1 MSFFGGEPFLCY
13 KGVKELLDYSRAFCE
28 NNDIELIADFTTN
41 ATLVSS
47 KRIEYLKQFR
57 CHFQITLDGW
67 KGNHNRIK
75 VNNGAKI
82 DAYSKTVEALRLINE
97 NIENRW
103 IAVRINFDNNT
114 LEYIDKII
122 DDINF
127 LDRSKT
133 YVILKKV
140 WQMDTDKV
148 NKNLLIEAI
157 QKLLDNK
164 FIVDYYIMPKG
175 CVCFAERESQV
186 LFNYDGKIFKCT
198 TISSFNDENA
208 LGTLNLSNGEI
219 TWNNDKTR
227 KWYEDMQ
234 PTYCKECK

>member
-13 KGVKELLDYSRAFCE
+13 KGVKELLDYSKAFCE

-67 KGNHNRIK
+67 KENHNRIK

-148 NKNLLIEAI
+148 NKKLLIEAI
-157 QKLLDNK
+157 QKLFDNK
-164 FIVDYYIMPKG
+164 FYILYK
-175 CVCFAERESQV
+175 
-186 LFNYDGKIFKCT
+186 K
-198 TISSFNDENA
+198 
-208 LGTLNLSNGEI
+208 
-219 TWNNDKTR
+219 
-227 KWYEDMQ
+227 
-234 PTYCKECK
+234 